1 MSADPAL
8 IRLPLQAQL
17 IRLDTGSAVRR
28 VKSPPVDIPVA
39 LPLLPR
45 WDELA
50 SWMQQID
57 RSRVYSNRGPLC
69 HELEARLA
77 VHYGCAPGDDAV
89 CLTASGTLGLV
100 ACLLALDLE
109 PGSICALPAWTF
121 VASADA
127 VVAAGLV
134 PYLLDCELDT
144 WALGPEHIEAQIAK
158 MPQRPSVIM
167 PVSPFGAPVDARAW
181 ESFAAESG
189 IAVVIDAAAGFDSVV
204 ASSLPTV
211 VSLHATTTLGV
222 GEGGFV
228 VCTNQSLIKRLRQV
242 TNYGFSS
249 MRVAHRLG
257 LNAKLSEYHAA
268 IGLVQLEK
276 WRATRRTWLRVAR
289 YYRDAFH
296 DHPAIECLPGY
307 GEEWIGSTAVF
318 RFVGHAAGDLADRL
332 KHYNVDSR
340 RWWHRGVNHHP
351 AFAHTAASE
360 LVNAERL
367 ADEVLGLPCYL
378 TLRNGSVR
386 AIVEAVRKIVGPA
399 PPMGSTA

>member
-8 IRLPLQAQL
+8 LRLPLQAQL
-17 IRLDTGSAVRR
+17 TRLDTGSAARR

-57 RSRVYSNRGPLC
+57 RSRVYTNRGPLG

-77 VHYGCAPGDDAV
+77 AHYGRPPGDDAV

-109 PGSICALPAWTF
+109 PGSICALPSWTF

-127 VVAAGLV
+127 VVAAGLE
-134 PYLLDCELDT
+134 PYLLDVSLDT
-144 WALGPEHIEAQIAK
+144 WALDPEHIEAQIAK
-158 MPQRPSVIM
+158 MPRRPSVIM

-181 ESFAAESG
+181 ELFAAESG
-189 IAVVIDAAAGFDSVV
+189 IAVVIDAAAGFDAAV

-211 VSLHATTTLGV
+211 VSLHATKTLGV

-228 VCTNQSLIKRLRQV
+228 LCTDQSLVKRLRQV
-242 TNYGFSS
+242 TNYGFSA
-249 MRVAHRLG
+249 MRVAHRVG
-257 LNAKLSEYHAA
+257 LNAKMSEYHAA
-268 IGLVQLEK
+268 IGLAQLEK

-289 YYRDAFH
+289 YYRDAFQ
-296 DHPAIECLPGY
+296 DYPSIECLPGY
-307 GEEWIGSTAVF
+307 GEDWIGSTATF
-318 RFVGHAAGDLADRL
+318 RFVGHAAGDLGERL
-332 KHYNVDSR
+332 RRYNVDSR

-351 AFAHTAASE
+351 AFAHTPGVE
-360 LVNAERL
+360 LVNAECL

-378 TLRNGSVR
+378 TLRTAAARTV
-386 AIVEAVRKIVGPA
+386 VEAVRKIIGP
-399 PPMGSTA
+399 PPAVAVAQ

>member
-17 IRLDTGSAVRR
+17 TRLDTGSAARR
-28 VKSPPVDIPVA
+28 VKSPPADIPVA

-50 SWMQQID
+50 SWMQRID
-57 RSRVYSNRGPLC
+57 RSRVYANRGPLC
-69 HELEARLA
+69 HELEARLGA
-77 VHYGCAPGDDAV
+77 HYGCAPADNAV

-134 PYLLDCELDT
+134 PYLLDVELET
-144 WALGPEHIEAQIAK
+144 WALAPERIAAQIAN

-181 ESFAAESG
+181 EAFAADSG
-189 IAVVIDAAAGFDSVV
+189 IAVVIDAAAGFDSAV
-204 ASSLPTV
+204 ATSLPTV
-211 VSLHATTTLGV
+211 VSLHATKTLGV
-222 GEGGFV
+222 GEGGFILS
-228 VCTNQSLIKRLRQV
+228 TDEALIKRLRQV

-249 MRVAHRLG
+249 NRVAHRLG

-268 IGLVQLEK
+268 IGLAQLEK

-296 DHPAIECLPGY
+296 DHPAIDCLPGY
-307 GEEWIGSTAVF
+307 GEDWIGSTAVF
-318 RFVGHAAGDLADRL
+318 RFVGHAAGELGERL
-332 KHYNVDSR
+332 RHCNVDSR
-340 RWWHRGVNHHP
+340 RWWHRGVHHHP
-351 AFAHTAASE
+351 VFAHTPAAE
-360 LVNAERL
+360 LVNSERL
-367 ADEVLGLPCYL
+367 AEEVLGLPCYP
-378 TLRNGSVR
+378 TLRNGSIR

-399 PPMGSTA
+399 PRKEPNE